1 VCPKQGKGAALILP
15 ACNTEAMNLHL
26 AEIAAT
32 VTRRPRYPSRRPS
45 RLAHVDTSRR
55 TGQRYHHHAATQ
67 MSRAQPGRERV
78 AVHARQRQL
87 AFKPNLQIIRRS
99 RRPLLRGLEQ
109 ARRSALAHHV
119 PRIAPM
125 GARVLINGTR
135 YKYRRVTLTWRRP
148 DGTLCHHT
156 GKYRGELKAVR
167 RLAKRYG
174 FRVTPLNKK

>member
-45 RLAHVDTSRR
+45 RLAHVDTPRR

-67 MSRAQPGRERV
+67 MSQAQPGSERV
-78 AVHARQRQL
+78 AVHARQL
-87 AFKPNLQIIRRS
+87 AFKTNLQIIRRS

-109 ARRSALAHHV
+109 VRRSALTHHV

-125 GARVLINGTR
+125 GARVLINGTW
-135 YKYRRVTLTWRRP
+135 YNRRQVGVLTGNGSL
-148 DGTLCHHT
+148 DGLVI
-156 GKYRGELKAVR
+156 GVR
-167 RLAKRYG
+167 
-174 FRVTPLNKK
+174 